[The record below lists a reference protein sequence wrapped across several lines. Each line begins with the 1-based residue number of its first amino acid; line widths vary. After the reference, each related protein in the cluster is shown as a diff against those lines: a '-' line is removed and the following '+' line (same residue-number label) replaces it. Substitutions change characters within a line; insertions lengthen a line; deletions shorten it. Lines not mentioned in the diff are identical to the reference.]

1 MVLRVNSVI
10 CTHSQLFLLEGL
22 ASSLSPTFPSPEPH
36 RFSESLTPTTPT
48 MTCNWSFYIKCE
60 LRMRPILHV
69 SSFTFTA
76 VSDST
81 TEEHEVQKGKGTCLR
96 SHS

>member
-1 MVLRVNSVI
+1 MVLRVNSVV
-10 CTHSQLFLLEGL
+10 CSHSQLFLIEGP
-22 ASSLSPTFPSPEPH
+22 ASSLSATFPSPGPH
-36 RFSESLTPTTPT
+36 CFSESLTPI
-48 MTCNWSFYIKCE
+48 MTSNWSFYIKCE
-60 LRMRPILHV
+60 LRMWPILHV